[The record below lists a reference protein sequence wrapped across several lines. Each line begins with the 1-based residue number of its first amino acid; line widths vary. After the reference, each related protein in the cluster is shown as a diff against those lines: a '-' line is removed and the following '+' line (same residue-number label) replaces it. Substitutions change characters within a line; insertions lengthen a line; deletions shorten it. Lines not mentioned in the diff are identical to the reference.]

1 MDNVLDNAK
10 AHFKRQLENPMRSI
24 EVPEWGNGTPA
35 KIYFHEVMTMRE
47 KTAIGNLSAN
57 GKSDE
62 AVAMTL
68 ILRARDENG
77 TVMFN
82 KNSSFDL
89 RTNVAGDVLERI
101 AMEMIQATVDLSDLD
116 IEKN

>member
-77 TVMFN
+77 TLMFN
-82 KNSSFDL
+82 KSSHQLNKLLKKILTIVLSFLFTWNSVTRFIISTT
-89 RTNVAGDVLERI
+89 R
-101 AMEMIQATVDLSDLD
+101 
-116 IEKN
+116 